1 MHNPIKGSLSF
12 DCARSGCFTF
22 VESASGMVRMFW
34 YLFMLFNCQAE
45 AVGELEAVGGAD
57 TAAVK

>member
-45 AVGELEAVGGAD
+45 AVGGLDGVGRAD